1 MIAVSLKGIWG
12 RKLRTLLTALAI
24 ILGVA
29 MISGTYVL
37 TDTITAAFTNIVDD
51 SFTNADAVIS
61 GKVAFKN
68 DDSNTG
74 EGVVPAFPAS
84 VLTKVKQL
92 PDVAAA
98 SGEVGDEAKLLG
110 HDGKVISTGGGG
122 SIGSSIDPAN
132 DARFTPLKL
141 VSGQWPVG
149 GSQIAIDKH
158 TADTQHFGV
167 GDTIGVA
174 ANQGTRQFEITGV
187 AKYAD
192 SASIGAATIAIFDV
206 PTAQRLFSKIGKYD
220 GIQVA
225 AKDGVTP
232 EQLVSEIRPLLP
244 ATAKVKTSAAQ
255 TASDVADVHSS
266 LGMMQKFLLA
276 FGAIALF
283 VGAFVIS
290 NTLSITIAQRV
301 REFATLRTIGGS
313 RRQVLRT
320 VLLEAFVVGAFA
332 SVIGLFLGLAIAKG
346 LNALFVGIGVEF
358 PKGDTVLATR
368 TIVVSLL
375 GRDHRHPAR
384 QPPAGDQSH
393 TGTPDRSG
401 PRGCRTAGRSPVAL
415 RARGLT
421 RDACSRDPGAG
432 LRDLRRR
439 PDDRKPSSGS
449 RVRNADP
456 LHRRLAERQACCPAA
471 RLAARLARHQDR
483 RDCRHARPRERDA
496 EPEQDRGDCV
506 RADDRPRA
514 DHLRRHP
521 GCGSPRLVRR
531 RRRQAVRRRLC
542 AHCRERLR
550 SVRQAGRRGRGD
562 GGRRDCGLADSRRRR
577 TCVRRQHP
585 GHGRHART
593 WRKRFTSTGSTAPP
607 ASRRSSARPGR
618 SSTRTTQRRI
628 I

>member
-1 MIAVSLKGIWG
+1 MIAVSLKGLWG

-37 TDTITAAFTNIVDD
+37 TDSITAAFTNIVDD

-98 SGEVGDEAKLLG
+98 SGEVGDQAKLLG
-110 HDGKVISTGGGG
+110 RDGKVISTGGGG

-149 GSQIAIDKH
+149 GGQIAIDKH

-174 ANQGTRQFEITGV
+174 ANQGTRRFEITGI
-187 AKYAD
+187 ATYAD

-232 EQLVSEIRPLLP
+232 EKLVSEIRPLLP
-244 ATAKVKTSAAQ
+244 ATAKVKTSAAE
-255 TASDVADVHSS
+255 TAAAVDDVHSS

-320 VLLEAFVVGAFA
+320 VMVEAFVVGALA
-332 SVIGLFLGLAIAKG
+332 SIVGLFLGPGDREGPQCPVRRDRHRVPEGRHG
-346 LNALFVGIGVEF
+346 LCDPHRRREPA
-358 PKGDTVLATR
+358 
-368 TIVVSLL
+368 

-384 QPPAGDQSH
+384 QPAPGDQGH

-401 PRGCRTAGRSPVAL
+401 S
-415 RARGLT
+415 
-421 RDACSRDPGAG
+421 
-432 LRDLRRR
+432 
-439 PDDRKPSSGS
+439 
-449 RVRNADP
+449 
-456 LHRRLAERQACCPAA
+456 
-471 RLAARLARHQDR
+471 
-483 RDCRHARPRERDA
+483 
-496 EPEQDRGDCV
+496 
-506 RADDRPRA
+506 
-514 DHLRRHP
+514 
-521 GCGSPRLVRR
+521 
-531 RRRQAVRRRLC
+531 
-542 AHCRERLR
+542 
-550 SVRQAGRRGRGD
+550 RGRGTA
-562 GGRRDCGLADSRRRR
+562 RSLACR
-577 TCVRRQHP
+577 
-585 GHGRHART
+585 
-593 WRKRFTSTGSTAPP
+593 
-607 ASRRSSARPGR
+607 ASGPWPHS
-618 SSTRTTQRRI
+618 
-628 I
+628 

>member
-1 MIAVSLKGIWG
+1 MMAVALKGLWG

-37 TDTITAAFTNIVDD
+37 TDSITAAFTNIVDD

-98 SGEVGDEAKLLG
+98 SGEVGDQAKLLG

-122 SIGSSIDPAN
+122 SMGSSIDPAN

-158 TADTQHFGV
+158 TADTKHFGV

-174 ANQGTRQFEITGV
+174 ANQGTRRFEITGI

-206 PTAQRLFSKIGKYD
+206 PTAQRLFSKVGKYD

-232 EQLVSEIRPLLP
+232 EKLVSEIRPLLP
-244 ATAKVKTSAAQ
+244 VTAKVKTSAAE
-255 TASDVADVHSS
+255 TAAAVDDVHSS
-266 LGMMQKFLLA
+266 LGMFQKFLLA

-320 VLLEAFVVGAFA
+320 VMVEAFVVGALA
-332 SVIGLFLGLAIAKG
+332 SVVGLFLGLVIAKG
-346 LNALFVGIGVEF
+346 LNALFVAIGIEF
-358 PKGDTVLATR
+358 PKGDTVFSTR
-368 TIVVSLL
+368 TVVVSLL
-375 GRDHRHPAR
+375 VGIIVTLAR
-384 QPPAGDQSH
+384 QPPPGDQSH
-393 TGTPDRSG
+393 TGTAD
-401 PRGCRTAGRSPVAL
+401 
-415 RARGLT
+415 
-421 RDACSRDPGAG
+421 
-432 LRDLRRR
+432 RRR
-439 PDDRKPSSGS
+439 P
-449 RVRNADP
+449 
-456 LHRRLAERQACCPAA
+456 
-471 RLAARLARHQDR
+471 
-483 RDCRHARPRERDA
+483 
-496 EPEQDRGDCV
+496 
-506 RADDRPRA
+506 
-514 DHLRRHP
+514 
-521 GCGSPRLVRR
+521 
-531 RRRQAVRRRLC
+531 
-542 AHCRERLR
+542 
-550 SVRQAGRRGRGD
+550 RGRG
-562 GGRRDCGLADSRRRR
+562 
-577 TCVRRQHP
+577 T
-585 GHGRHART
+585 ARSLVC
-593 WRKRFTSTGSTAPP
+593 R
-607 ASRRSSARPGR
+607 ASGPWPHS
-618 SSTRTTQRRI
+618 
-628 I
+628 